1 MADSYIS
8 DGSDIDLDIDT
19 SDNESNYI
27 TADSDTDNY
36 PLDNAQQNNDLDENR
51 LFHDFMFDDSDDDEE
66 FVGFQNE
73 WKTNPDDFRPRHR
86 SAYTQQSGCTTVLP
100 PETPAKLY
108 FGLFWDDEC
117 IQHIV
122 DETNRYANQQRE
134 LNPPPPYAAKW
145 TDVCKADIETFLGLC
160 LLMGIIKM
168 PHRHDYWRRTKWLL
182 ETKFNDIMTRDRFD
196 LIWRYLH
203 LQNNGNNQGTD

>member
-27 TADSDTDNY
+27 TADSDTDND

-100 PETPAKLY
+100 PKIPAKLY
-108 FGLFWDDEC
+108 FGLFQDDEC

-122 DETNRYANQQRE
+122 DETNRYANQKGVE
-134 LNPPPPYAAKW
+134 S
-145 TDVCKADIETFLGLC
+145 TTTIHCKVDRC
-160 LLMGIIKM
+160 LQS
-168 PHRHDYWRRTKWLL
+168 
-182 ETKFNDIMTRDRFD
+182 
-196 LIWRYLH
+196 RY
-203 LQNNGNNQGTD
+203 